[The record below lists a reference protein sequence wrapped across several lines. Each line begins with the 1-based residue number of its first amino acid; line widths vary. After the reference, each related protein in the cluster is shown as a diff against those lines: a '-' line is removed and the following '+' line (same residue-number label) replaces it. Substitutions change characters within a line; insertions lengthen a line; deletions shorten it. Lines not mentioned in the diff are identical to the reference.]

1 MGTLQPLPEH
11 HHPPAPGGPESQT
24 ISLHGCADWKG
35 HEGIVGNRGMFHPD
49 ITISLPVH
57 NCDNGGKQNNICTP
71 CTSQLTMFHNYRIQ
85 QSLHNTE
92 KQQQSYQKSGLLN
105 QVIEELLPQL

>member
-49 ITISLPVH
+49 TTIYLPVH
-57 NCDNGGKQNNICTP
+57 NCDIGGKQNNISTP
-71 CTSQLTMFHNYRIQ
+71 CTSQLTVLLNYKIQ
-85 QSLHNTE
+85 HSLHNTE
-92 KQQQSYQKSGLLN
+92 TQQ
-105 QVIEELLPQL
+105 